1 MLKYTF
7 ASQVPCFESWSL
19 HFYDQSC
26 WTRAKYKAVGHTSK
40 MSADDFAIN
49 KWRLYSYIY
58 RYRHC
63 WSIVLTFY
71 WFYVWTPCLS
81 CSESV
86 CKGRGTWGH
95 QSEGEGH
102 LCLRSAALVP
112 FPSICARTHTN
123 APKSDIMLI
132 WSFACKMYNT
142 LYVQTHSYG
151 NIKSNYPSC
160 KKRSKKL

>member
-1 MLKYTF
+1 MLKYTL
-7 ASQVPCFESWSL
+7 ASHGPWSL
-19 HFYDQSC
+19 HFYDQSY

-95 QSEGEGH
+95 QSDGRGTCAFAVLRSSRSHQSVHGCTQMPLNLTSCLFGH
-102 LCLRSAALVP
+102 LHAKCT
-112 FPSICARTHTN
+112 IHC
-123 APKSDIMLI
+123 
-132 WSFACKMYNT
+132 MYR
-142 LYVQTHSYG
+142 H
-151 NIKSNYPSC
+151 IPMEI
-160 KKRSKKL
+160 